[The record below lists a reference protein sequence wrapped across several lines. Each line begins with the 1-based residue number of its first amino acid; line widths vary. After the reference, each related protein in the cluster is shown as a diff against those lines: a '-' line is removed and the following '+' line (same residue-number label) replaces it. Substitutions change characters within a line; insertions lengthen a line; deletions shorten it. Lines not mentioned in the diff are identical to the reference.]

1 MAAAL
6 SLLGEINNAL
16 NPQPR
21 TLRGQALVETVTGE
35 GCSHPMEP
43 LGQKDWMETFGWAWV
58 PEEQWQRIMSPQ
70 DPAQPPG
77 STCKGPTL
85 LGAVDT

>member
-35 GCSHPMEP
+35 GCSHPVEP
-43 LGQKDWMETFGWAWV
+43 PGQKDRTEAIVWSWV
-58 PEEQWQRIMSPQ
+58 PEEQWQSCESPRPSSASRFHLQ
-70 DPAQPPG
+70 R
-77 STCKGPTL
+77 SNSF
-85 LGAVDT
+85 GAVGT